1 MRQLNGSSGHAGSPT
16 RGRPFKKGNP
26 GRQRGSMNRATVVA
40 NALLRG
46 EEDALVRKAIEVAKG
61 GDVGMLKF
69 LLDRILPRDRTV
81 PFPLPAM
88 KSSDD
93 AVEALTAIMHRV
105 ADGTISPLEGAAAA
119 SVVNSLSKAINTDV
133 VLKRLDTMEASLSGA
148 EL

>member
-1 MRQLNGSSGHAGSPT
+1 
-16 RGRPFKKGNP
+16 
-26 GRQRGSMNRATVVA
+26 
-40 NALLRG
+40 
-46 EEDALVRKAIEVAKG
+46 
-61 GDVGMLKF
+61 MLKF

-81 PFPLPAM
+81 PFSLPAV

-133 VLKRLDTMEASLSGA
+133 VLKRLDTMEASLSAA
-148 EL
+148 EP